1 MATIKIGSARHDE
14 NGSYTGGK
22 AGDQTGTEV
31 STQAMYAHA
40 KGWRIIR
47 PKTKAQANKIS
58 AKMKAACANDKIGY
72 DQNNRLAIIKDGIDT
87 ETATECDCSS
97 LVRACVQEGLG
108 VTVSNFTTSNEAAVL
123 LATGKFGDAG
133 TYASQSKTPVYN
145 GDVLV
150 TLTKGHTAIVV
161 SGSPRKNLEESTT
174 STTTSTS
181 SSDSTTSSTT
191 TSTTTSTAYTSKL
204 EVDGLWGKKTTKR
217 LQTVLGTTVDGTIS
231 SQSVTYKSSNPGLL
245 AESWDWVAAGTAK
258 GSPCIRALQREMG
271 MAAANRDGIWGK
283 KTAKK
288 LEARYGL
295 ARDGFASKPSKM
307 VKKLQQ
313 KLNSGKV

>member
-14 NGSYTGGK
+14 NSAYSGGR
-22 AGDQTGTEV
+22 AGDQDGTEV

-72 DQNNRLAIIKDGIDT
+72 DQSNRLAIIKDGT
-87 ETATECDCSS
+87 GSETATECDCSS

-108 VTVSNFTTSNEAAVL
+108 ITVSNFTTSNEAAVL
-123 LATGKFGDAG
+123 LATGKFEDAG
-133 TYASQSKTPVYN
+133 TYTSQSKTPVYN
-145 GDVLV
+145 GDILV

-161 SGSPRKNLEESTT
+161 SGSPRKNLEDSTS

-181 SSDSTTSSTT
+181 SSGSTTA
-191 TSTTTSTAYTSKL
+191 STTTSTAYTSKL

-245 AESWDWVAAGTAK
+245 AESWEWVAAGTAK
-258 GSPCIRALQREMG
+258 GSPCIKALQKEMG
-271 MAAANRDGIWGK
+271 MTAANRDGIWGK

-313 KLNSGKV
+313 KLNNGTV